1 MTRPEHPLVKHK
13 GYIIQL
19 LAEGKNYAQI
29 SRILNYSR
37 YAVCRWCFRNNL
49 KLQIPLAVA
58 KKIHSVPRPNA
69 TKREGIDRNVR
80 SNTKRK
86 TRGNDDAPMPDRPL
100 YEYIEIKHEVIISN
114 YPNKT
119 PFIEATHRQCSY
131 PLWNLDQKIGD
142 VCGNPID
149 IGHSY
154 CESCKEIVY
163 EVNDAAFT

>member
-13 GYIIQL
+13 QYIIQL

-29 SRILNYSR
+29 SRILEYSR

-49 KLQIPLAVA
+49 KLQIPVSVA

-69 TKREGIDRNVR
+69 SKREGINRNIR
-80 SNTKRK
+80 SNTKRRA
-86 TRGNDDAPMPDRPL
+86 RGNDDEPYIPL
-100 YEYIEIKHEVIISN
+100 DEVFQISYSVVISN
-114 YPNKT
+114 HPNKT
-119 PFIEATHRQCSY
+119 PFIEATQKQCSY
-131 PLWNLDQKIGD
+131 PLWDLNQRIGD

-149 IGHSY
+149 IGHTY

-163 EVNDAAFT
+163 ETMGSA